1 MNQGIN
7 TDFKILTIIWKTCIP
22 LNALA
27 ICLLLWK
34 LRKVRNSD
42 VNKSFSV
49 ISIWIIYQIILG
61 SIFCIIV
68 SVLSIYS
75 KDISNK
81 IGEKKTMLLFLPL
94 FMVIILQPEIT
105 TITQVYEWE
114 AQVQIM
120 KEQKNDTIE
129 ETFAKMSK

>member
-1 MNQGIN
+1 MNHGVN
-7 TDFKILTIIWKTCIP
+7 TDFKVLTVIWKTCIS
-22 LNALA
+22 LNTLA

-34 LRKVRNSD
+34 LRKVRNSE

-49 ISIWIIYQIILG
+49 ISVWIIYQIILG

-75 KDISNK
+75 KDISDK
-81 IGEKKTMLLFLPL
+81 IGVKKTMLLFLPF
-94 FMVIILQPEIT
+94 FMVIILQPQIT
-105 TITQVYEWE
+105 TMTQVYEWE

>member
-1 MNQGIN
+1 MNHGVN
-7 TDFKILTIIWKTCIP
+7 TDFRVLTIIWKTCIS
-22 LNALA
+22 LNTLA

-34 LRKVRNSD
+34 LRKVRNSEI
-42 VNKSFSV
+42 NKSFSV
-49 ISIWIIYQIILG
+49 ISVWIIHQIILG

-75 KDISNK
+75 KDISDK
-81 IGEKKTMLLFLPL
+81 IGVKKTMLLFLPF
-94 FMVIILQPEIT
+94 FMVIILQPQIT
-105 TITQVYEWE
+105 TMTQVYEWE